1 MYVYQILHRRA
12 GCILLLMLL
21 PVLVEGCSLPFLSK
35 SAASPTHASCR
46 SAALQAVNGTI
57 QSLSGTTLLVTDTHG
72 KTVRV
77 TYTNATR
84 FTREKLVTRAAL
96 QEGLPVSVIVSQ
108 NADQTYTAT
117 SITLQEKIVLG
128 NSGPGSSQ
136 GPVLNAAPGCSGS
149 SQTFRSTNG
158 APVQVNGAA
167 HAIGGTIGQ
176 LNGNVLT
183 VTDLSGANYTVT
195 LTSATQVVQTDQVS
209 ASALQAGV
217 QVAIAA
223 TSNTQGVLMAQL
235 VMILLPQSGNPA
247 HSIYS

>member
-12 GCILLLMLL
+12 GCILLLCLL
-21 PVLVEGCSLPFLSK
+21 LTLIEGCSLPFISR
-35 SAASPTHASCR
+35 SAASPTHANCR
-46 SAALQAVNGTI
+46 PAALQTVNGTI
-57 QSLSGTTLLVTDTHG
+57 HTLSGATLLITDTHG

-77 TYTNATR
+77 TYTSATR
-84 FTREKLVTRAAL
+84 FTRDKLVTRAAL
-96 QEGLPVSVIVSQ
+96 QEGTPVLVAVSQ

-117 SITLQEKIVLG
+117 RIAIGNVVQNNLG
-128 NSGPGSSQ
+128 SGSKPRPG
-136 GPVLNAAPGCSGS
+136 LNATPGCSS
-149 SQTFRSTNG
+149 SLQIVG
-158 APVQVNGAA
+158 APSGGPAQGNGSA
-167 HAIGGTIGQ
+167 HTIEGTIGQ

-223 TSNTQGVLMAQL
+223 TSNTQGVLMAQF